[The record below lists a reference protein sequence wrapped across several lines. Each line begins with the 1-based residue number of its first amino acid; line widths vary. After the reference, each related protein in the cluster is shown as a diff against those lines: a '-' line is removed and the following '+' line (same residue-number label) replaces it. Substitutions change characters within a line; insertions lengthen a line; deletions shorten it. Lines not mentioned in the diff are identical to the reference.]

1 MSEDR
6 HRILEMLAQG
16 KINTDEAERL
26 LDAIGDEPSG
36 ASPETERPKSKP
48 KFLRVLVNEP
58 GGNKVDVRVPIALIR
73 SGIKLGAVIPPEA
86 LSKLDTALDEK
97 GIKLDLLNNIK
108 SGDLDELV
116 DALAD
121 LRVDVGGSGNEV
133 SVYCE

>member
-26 LDAIGDEPSG
+26 LDAIGEPPG
-36 ASPETERPKSKP
+36 TPPETERPKSKP
-48 KFLRVLVNEP
+48 RFLRVLVNEA
-58 GGNKVDVRVPIALIR
+58 GGDKVDVRVPIALIR

-108 SGDLDELV
+108 SGDLDQLV

-121 LRVDVGGSGNEV
+121 LSISVGEGEDRV

>member
-26 LDAIGDEPSG
+26 LDAIGEPAG
-36 ASPETERPKSKP
+36 TPAETERPKSKP
-48 KFLRVLVNEP
+48 KFLRVLVKEGKGEN
-58 GGNKVDVRVPIALIR
+58 VDVRVPIALIR
-73 SGIKLGAVIPPEA
+73 AGIKLGAVIPPEA
-86 LSKLDTALDEK
+86 LSKVDTALDEK
-97 GIKLDLLNNIK
+97 GIKLDLLNTAK

-121 LRVDVGGSGNEV
+121 LRVEVEDGDEHV